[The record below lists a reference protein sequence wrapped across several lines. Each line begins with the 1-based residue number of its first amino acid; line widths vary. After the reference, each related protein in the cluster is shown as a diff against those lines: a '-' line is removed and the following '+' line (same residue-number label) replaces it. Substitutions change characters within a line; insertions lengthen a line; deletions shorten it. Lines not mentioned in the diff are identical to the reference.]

1 MLRFVVFLMAMVT
14 LSGILV
20 LLALTL
26 PLGLNNATGVIGSV
40 AIGTALAIPVSI
52 IVAKAMMGNQA

>member
-20 LLALTL
+20 LCALTL
-26 PLGLNNATGVIGSV
+26 PLGLNNATGVIGAV
-40 AIGTALAIPVSI
+40 AIGTVLAIPVTI